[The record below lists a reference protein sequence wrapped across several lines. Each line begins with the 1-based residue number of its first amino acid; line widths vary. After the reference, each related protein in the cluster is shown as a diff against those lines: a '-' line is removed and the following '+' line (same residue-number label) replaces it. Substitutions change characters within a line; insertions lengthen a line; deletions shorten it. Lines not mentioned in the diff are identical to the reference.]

1 MLKRFQRWHVSVAIA
16 SLALATPLALCPPAS
31 ALVPGELFAVSGLP
45 GVNAFLPGLANT
57 SSLEKADTSTIFF
70 ESDNTRKLS
79 DDGRYVVF
87 ASQADGLSAAD
98 NNIYINIFI
107 QDRVTGIVTLV
118 NVPAP
123 GGSNEGD
130 STEPVISG
138 DGSEVAFT
146 SRARL
151 SPQDTDEQR
160 DVYLRN
166 LATGTTKL
174 ISVRSD
180 GAQGTGVNLEPDL
193 SHDGSTVGFTSTVA
207 NTFSSKDTDPDGDV
221 YTANVSSGALTLI
234 SQSSTGEDAAG
245 NAGGA
250 AVDFNGGAVAF
261 ETEANNID
269 EASNPDTDTK
279 SDVYLRSG
287 STTSLVSRAS
297 GKEGAKGDEQST
309 DPAISSDGRLVA
321 FTSIAKNF
329 VKPAPPFA
337 QEVYL
342 RDTDEEVAT
351 TVLVSRQSVSEG
363 AAAANE
369 ASVNPTVSTALGGT
383 QVSFVSEAGN
393 LAGGLPSERLRAYV
407 RSIGAG
413 TTTLVSRRDG
423 PAGEPVQATGASSIA
438 TVDIGSSSPPVAFS
452 SIDSTLSTEIDPD
465 FGNVYVR
472 DATTTSWRSRP
483 PAGAPWQGG
492 AGFSGLGS
500 APGRVISRDG
510 RFVAFVSFAN
520 AYRPPGTPVGD
531 LVLLR
536 DLSTGAITLASRA
549 DGAGGAAVVGLD
561 PAISGD
567 GTQVAFESE
576 AEVVPGVPGGT
587 EQVYVRDLSTGRTQL
602 ASELEG
608 AAGNASSSRPAL
620 SADGRWVAFEST
632 ATNLGAPAG
641 QVYVHDLQSGQTLLV
656 SRASG
661 TAGLVA
667 NKSAESPSIDAAGTH
682 VTFETTATN
691 LDPAD
696 KDAFQSIYERNL
708 ASATTTLVSQGPGGV
723 PNNEGAFNGVVSGD
737 GSRVAFSSNATNLD
751 PADTTPNQDV
761 FLRDLSAG
769 TTKLVSQPDAPTF
782 NVQSFDLSEDGS
794 TVSWI
799 TSAPV
804 LPEDTDKTSDL
815 YARDLASATTSLI
828 GRTAAGAPLEDG
840 VARGALDADAG
851 CVAMQLRGTGEEGE
865 GPLLSPGLP
874 GSIPSPD
881 FQTVILRA
889 LKPSCLP
896 TPPTTGSVPP
906 PVADHTPPVLSNLSL
921 TNKRFRRSHK
931 KTAVIAKRHHASR
944 VKEGTTIRFTL
955 SETASVTVL
964 FEQPRAGRRL
974 GKSCRKPTA
983 KLRRHKRCTRYIL
996 AGRLTRRTLK
1006 PGAQR
1011 IAFSGRLGSKAL
1023 ALGSYR
1029 LTITAADG
1037 AGNRSTPHRLSFTIV
1052 AR

>member
-1 MLKRFQRWHVSVAIA
+1 MLKRFQRWHVSVAIT
-16 SLALATPLALCPPAS
+16 SLAFAMSLALCPPAS

-57 SSLEKADTSTIFF
+57 SSLDKGDTVTSFF
-70 ESDNTRKLS
+70 QSDNTRKLS
-79 DDGRYVVF
+79 DDGRYLVF

-98 NNIYINIFI
+98 NNIYINIFV
-107 QDRVTGIVTLV
+107 QDRLTGIVTLV

-151 SPQDTDEQR
+151 SPQDTDEQS

-180 GAQGTGVNLEPDL
+180 GAQGVGLNLEPDL

-207 NTFSSKDTDPDGDV
+207 NTFSSNDTDPDEDV

-245 NAGGA
+245 NAAGA

-269 EASNPDTDTK
+269 EASNPDTDTL
-279 SDVYLRSG
+279 SDVYLRTG
-287 STTSLVSRAS
+287 ATTTLISRAS
-297 GKEGAKGDEQST
+297 GEGAKGDKQSS
-309 DPAISSDGRLVA
+309 DPAISGDGQLVA
-321 FTSIAKNF
+321 FTSIATNL
-329 VKPAPPFA
+329 APPKPGFQQA
-337 QEVYL
+337 VYL
-342 RDTDEEVAT
+342 RDTSEGGT
-351 TVLVSRQSVSEG
+351 TVQISRQSGSEG
-363 AAAANE
+363 GATGNG
-369 ASVNPTVSTALGGT
+369 ASISATI
-383 QVSFVSEAGN
+383 SEAGGGTKVAFASTSTN
-393 LAGGLPSERLRAYV
+393 FAGGLTGERLRAFV
-407 RSIGAG
+407 RSIGGG
-413 TTTLVSRRDG
+413 TTTLISRTDG
-423 PAGEPVQATGASSIA
+423 ASGAPVQAMGAPSIA
-438 TVDIGSSSPPVAFS
+438 TASAEALPPVAFA
-452 SIDSTLSTEIDPD
+452 SIDSTLSNETDPD

-472 DATTTSWRSRP
+472 EGTTTSWRSRP
-483 PAGAPWQGG
+483 PAGTPWQGG

-520 AYRPPGTPVGD
+520 AYRPPGTPLGD
-531 LVLLR
+531 LVLVR
-536 DLSTGAITLASRA
+536 DLSTGAITIASRA
-549 DGAGGAAVVGLD
+549 DGAGGAAVVGRN
-561 PAISGD
+561 PAISGG
-567 GTQVAFESE
+567 GTKVAFESE
-576 AEVVPGVPGGT
+576 AEVVAGVPGGT
-587 EQVYVRDLSTGRTQL
+587 DQVYVRDLSTGRTQL

-608 AAGNASSSRPAL
+608 AAGNASSSNPAL
-620 SADGRWVAFEST
+620 STDGRWVAFEST

-667 NKSAESPSIDAAGTH
+667 NKSAESPSIDADGTH

-723 PNNEGAFNGVVSGD
+723 PNNEGAFNGVLSGD
-737 GSRVAFSSNATNLD
+737 GSRVAFASNATNLD

-769 TTKLVSQPDAPTF
+769 TTTLVSQPDAPTF

-799 TSAPV
+799 TDAPV

-828 GRTAAGAPLEDG
+828 GRTAAGAPLQDG
-840 VARGALDADAG
+840 VARGALDGDAG
-851 CVAMQLRGTGEEGE
+851 CVAMQSGARAKKAKGRC
-865 GPLLSPGLP
+865 SRPGCP
-874 GSIPSPD
+874 ARFP
-881 FQTVILRA
+881 R
-889 LKPSCLP
+889 P
-896 TPPTTGSVPP
+896 TS
-906 PVADHTPPVLSNLSL
+906 
-921 TNKRFRRSHK
+921 RR
-931 KTAVIAKRHHASR
+931 
-944 VKEGTTIRFTL
+944 
-955 SETASVTVL
+955 
-964 FEQPRAGRRL
+964 
-974 GKSCRKPTA
+974 
-983 KLRRHKRCTRYIL
+983 
-996 AGRLTRRTLK
+996 
-1006 PGAQR
+1006 
-1011 IAFSGRLGSKAL
+1011 
-1023 ALGSYR
+1023 
-1029 LTITAADG
+1029 
-1037 AGNRSTPHRLSFTIV
+1037 
-1052 AR
+1052 